1 MDGNFNV
8 QELKKSVCPY
18 LKYCVKKQL
27 PPPPSY
33 SSDIFKERIIKEQYE
48 SLGELIFNSE
58 ASADIINKLTVL
70 YFHEIDLNREIDK
83 NYESRETIIPKSK
96 FEKFIWDLVNDHF
109 KLITAEDLY
118 PIPKHVIESEKKKD
132 KILNPIRYVGCL
144 GMLLFWIWIIYE
156 MISN

>member
-1 MDGNFNV
+1 MDGVFNV

-33 SSDIFKERIIKEQYE
+33 SSEIYQEEIFKDQYQLLE
-48 SLGELIFNSE
+48 NLIFNSK
-58 ASADIINKLTVL
+58 SSTDIITQLKVL

-96 FEKFIWDLVNDHF
+96 FEKFIWDLVNGHF

-118 PIPKHVIESEKKKD
+118 PIPKHVIESEKKKN
-132 KILNPIRYVGCL
+132 KILNPLRYVGCL
-144 GMLLFWIWIIYE
+144 GMLLFWIWLIYE